1 VKVSVAGH
9 DPPKPGPGTPQGPL
23 MQIWVD
29 VNACPGVI
37 KKILYRAAERVRVPL
52 ILVAD
57 QPLTPRVRC

>member
-1 VKVSVAGH
+1 
-9 DPPKPGPGTPQGPL
+9 

-29 VNACPGVI
+29 ANACPGVI